1 MAGRTPVV
9 DWSGNYEETCLQLA
23 KHLGKN
29 KIRRILFDAIY
40 GRVSKPRSRK
50 QMTAATSLK
59 LSDGQ
64 QAQNELDH
72 LAKYGLIK
80 QIKNGGKEH
89 KDFVDDGSRWLYLKD
104 ENVRAHRAQIL
115 RYANNPEEAKK
126 VPTKRR
132 PHGSTTVGVTRQ
144 SLKKRKHLD
153 VLYLTANPHGDL
165 RVDAEVNRV
174 QQEVRGSKFRDNI
187 AVHYRPAADVDSL
200 IQGLNDHVPAIVH
213 FSGHGNE
220 SGVGTDDAKSAHPVG
235 KLVTFELLAKAI
247 AATDAPPQIIVLNS
261 CKSAGAKKSFFPP
274 AKAIVAMG
282 DSIGDLAATAFAAKF
297 YAAIG
302 AGQSLHSAFEQGK
315 VAVEAVS
322 IDEADTPEL
331 ILDKNV
337 NPKKIILT

>member
-1 MAGRTPVV
+1 MADRTPVV

-23 KHLGKN
+23 KHLGKS
-29 KIRRILFDAIY
+29 KIRRKLFDAIY

-50 QMTAATSLK
+50 QMVAATKLK
-59 LSDGQ
+59 SGDDQ

-72 LAKYGLIK
+72 LARYGLIMR
-80 QIKNGGKEH
+80 IRNEG
-89 KDFVDDGSRWLYLKD
+89 DVAVDDGSRWLYGKD
-104 ENVRAHRAQIL
+104 ENVRAHRQQIL
-115 RYANNPEEAKK
+115 KYANNPQEAKK

-132 PHGSTTVGVTRQ
+132 PQGPATIAFR
-144 SLKKRKHLD
+144 SLKIRKHLD

-165 RVDAEVNRV
+165 RVGAEVNQV

-187 AVHYRPAADVDSL
+187 NVHYRPAADLDSL
-200 IQGLNDHVPAIVH
+200 IQGLNDLTPAIVH

-220 SGVGTDDAKSAHPVG
+220 SGVGTDDAKSVRPAG
-235 KLVTFELLAKAI
+235 KLVSFELLAKAI
-247 AATDAPPQIIVLNS
+247 AATDAPPQVIVLNS
-261 CKSAGAKKSFFPP
+261 CKSAGARKSFFPP
-274 AKAIVAMG
+274 AKAIVVMG

-297 YAAIG
+297 YAAIA
-302 AGQSLHSAFEQGK
+302 AGQSLHSAFAQGK

-331 ILDKNV
+331 VLAENV

>member
-9 DWSGNYEETCLQLA
+9 DWSGNYEENCLQLA

-29 KIRRILFDAIY
+29 KIRRKLFDAIY

-50 QMTAATSLK
+50 QMIAATKLK
-59 LSDGQ
+59 SGDGQ

-80 QIKNGGKEH
+80 QIKNEGNA
-89 KDFVDDGSRWLYLKD
+89 FVGDGSRWLYLKD

-115 RYANNPEEAKK
+115 RYANNPGEAKA

-132 PHGSTTVGVTRQ
+132 PQGSTTVAVTRHF
-144 SLKKRKHLD
+144 LKRRKHLN
-153 VLYLTANPHGDL
+153 VLYLTANPRGDL
-165 RVDAEVNRV
+165 RVEAEVNQV
-174 QQEVRGSKFRDNI
+174 QQEVRGSKLRDNI
-187 AVHYRPAADVDSL
+187 DVHYRPAADLNSL
-200 IQGLNDHVPAIVH
+200 IQGLNDHIPAIIH

-220 SGVGTDDAKSAHPVG
+220 SGVGTDDAKSARPAG

-247 AATDAPPQIIVLNS
+247 AATDTPPQVIVLNS
-261 CKSAGAKKSFFPP
+261 CKSAGAKRSFLPP

-297 YAAIG
+297 YAAIA
-302 AGQSLHSAFEQGK
+302 AGQSLHSAFAQGK

-331 ILDKNV
+331 FLAQNV